1 MTPCRFKKAAVLAVF
16 VSTACLSSARAVPD
30 QPFGETIA
38 RTLQDGQSDRFTA
51 LLDKDSLIDRALE
64 GLPGNEKLL
73 DELRNGFRQA
83 LSRVGTVMVNNLGP
97 TVRLTHVR
105 TRTVDGLERVLV
117 RVDMG
122 ERGLNYMDFFVAMRS
137 DGSWGIF
144 DWLDYA
150 QGQTYSES
158 LRLVIALMMRDQ
170 PSFMSR
176 LLGMPE
182 VDEDLARRIGEMGA
196 AGQRGDWT
204 GWLAIYRTLP
214 EEVRTNR
221 VFLVT
226 RMAAANVTGDHEEY
240 MSTMADLREH
250 HGDDP
255 ALSLALVDY
264 YILTG
269 DYPRA
274 YSAVDRLDETT
285 GGDAA
290 LTNFRAGIA
299 LHKGD
304 NAASI
309 RYARQ
314 AISQDPDYEDTYW
327 QLMLAGTRAGD
338 YGAAMEGVRGLQ
350 RRFGYELT
358 EDQLL
363 DSEEDFSGLVASQEW
378 RAGA

>member
-1 MTPCRFKKAAVLAVF
+1 MVTSRIKIAAILAIF
-16 VSTACLSSARAVPD
+16 LSTACLADARATTEE
-30 QPFGETIA
+30 PFGERIA
-38 RTLQDGQSDRFTA
+38 RTLQDGQGDQFTA
-51 LLDKDSLIDRALE
+51 FLDKDGLIDRAIE
-64 GLPGNEKLL
+64 GLPGNESFMTG
-73 DELRNGFRQA
+73 LRSGFRQA
-83 LSRVGTVMVNNLGP
+83 LDRVGTVMVNNLGP
-97 TVRLTHVR
+97 DVKLTHVR
-105 TRTVDGLERVLV
+105 TRTVDGIDRALV
-117 RVDMG
+117 RIDMG
-122 ERGLNYMDFFVAMRS
+122 ERGLNYMDFLIAKRD
-137 DGSWGIF
+137 DGSWSIV

-150 QGQTYSES
+150 QGQAYTGS

-182 VDEDLARRIGEMGA
+182 VDADLARSIGEMGA

-204 GWLAIYRTLP
+204 GWLEIYRTLP
-214 EEVRTNR
+214 EEVRMNR

-226 RMAAANVTGDHEEY
+226 RMAAANVLGDRDEY

-255 ALSLALVDY
+255 TLSLALIDY

-269 DYPRA
+269 DPDRA
-274 YSAVDRLDETT
+274 YAAVDRLDEYT

-299 LHKGD
+299 LHTGD

-314 AISQDPDYEDTYW
+314 AIEQDPDYEDTYW
-327 QLMLAGTRAGD
+327 QLMLAGTRAAD
-338 YGAAMEGVRGLQ
+338 YRAAMEGVRGLE
-350 RRFGYELT
+350 RRFGYALSEDELM
-358 EDQLL
+358 E
-363 DSEEDFSGLVASQEW
+363 SEEDFSGLVASKEW
-378 RAGA
+378 RTGD